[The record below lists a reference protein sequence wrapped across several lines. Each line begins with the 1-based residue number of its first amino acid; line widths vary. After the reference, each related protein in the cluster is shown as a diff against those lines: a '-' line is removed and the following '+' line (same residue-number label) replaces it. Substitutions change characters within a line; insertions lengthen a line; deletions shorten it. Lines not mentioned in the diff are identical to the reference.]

1 MTRHHLVLTKQ
12 AQKELLALPR
22 DVRLA
27 IEQQLVL
34 LAENPKSPALDIKA
48 LRGDLLGLLRLRVG
62 KYRVIYRVDS
72 GEINVVTVH
81 VWHRKEAY

>member
-27 IEQQLVL
+27 IEKQLVL

-62 KYRVIYRVDS
+62 RYRIIYRVDS
-72 GEINVVTVH
+72 GAITIVVVH